1 MTMPEF
7 PETSGIPDDSRHWD
21 ALTERAVASA
31 RDSESGLYWLATARG
46 AWIASTLL
54 VAVGLIAS
62 LSPISQPSDVNSFGQ
77 LKTNVAPD
85 DTVGEAIVLG
95 DKPPDIGTLLLPDPA
110 RSPK

>member
-21 ALTERAVASA
+21 ALAKRAAASA
-31 RDSESGLYWLATARG
+31 RNSESGLYWLATARG
-46 AWIASTLL
+46 AWVASSLL

-62 LSPISQPSDVNSFGQ
+62 LSSLSKPSDVNSFGQ
-77 LKTNVAPD
+77 LTTSLAPE

-95 DKPPDIGTLLLPDPA
+95 DRPPDIGTLLLPEPA
-110 RSPK
+110 RSTK